1 MKKNLLYLISKLD
14 NVIMF
19 NAVEI
24 NEEKEDKFILIDKI
38 NNKNIFLKENLDK
51 EYEFLFVTKDIR
63 KIKKQMKRIYENLKK
78 ENEERNIKIRI

>member
-1 MKKNLLYLISKLD
+1 
-14 NVIMF
+14 MF

-51 EYEFLFVTKDIR
+51 EYEFLFVTRDIR

>member
-1 MKKNLLYLISKLD
+1 
-14 NVIMF
+14 MF

>member
-1 MKKNLLYLISKLD
+1 
-14 NVIMF
+14 MF

-38 NNKNIFLKENLDK
+38 NNKKIFLKENLDK
-51 EYEFLFVTKDIR
+51 EYEFLFVTRDIR

>member
-38 NNKNIFLKENLDK
+38 NNKKIFLKENLDK
-51 EYEFLFVTKDIR
+51 EYEFLFVTRDIR

>member
-51 EYEFLFVTKDIR
+51 EYEFLFVTRDIR